1 MNNRVGST
9 VLEAVKNFQ
18 WRKNIIYV
26 AFLLTIIFFSITLGH
41 LGFNQPSNLL
51 NIARQCSSIA
61 VMAVMMTF
69 VIATAEIDLSVGSV
83 AGLSSVIAANAL
95 QHYGLV
101 LGVLAG
107 LATGLVIGLING
119 FLVAMLRVPSFLVTL
134 GMLSLVEGGARWYTS
149 SLPIAI
155 DNSRFNTVFGGGQV
169 GPIPDLLFWSLG
181 ATAIGAFVLNYT
193 KFGRQVLATGGNLLA
208 AKYTGVNTAKIKFTV
223 LVFSGIAASLAGL
236 LYAGRL
242 ESGRFQWGQGDAL
255 SVIAAVI
262 LGGTSL
268 FGGRGSVVRSL
279 FGAFFIGLVNNGLI
293 LAGLDVS
300 QQEVVQGAI
309 IVLAVILSRKD

>member
-1 MNNRVGST
+1 MSNSFGSKASQT
-9 VLEAVKNFQ
+9 IRTFP
-18 WRKNIIYV
+18 WRKNTIYI
-26 AFLLTIIFFSITLGH
+26 AFILTLIFFSITLGD

-95 QHYGLV
+95 HSYGLV
-101 LGVLAG
+101 IGVAAG
-107 LATGLVIGLING
+107 LSTGLVIGLITG
-119 FLVAMLRVPSFLVTL
+119 LLVAVFKVPSFLVTL
-134 GMLSLVEGGARWYTS
+134 GMLGLVEGGARWYTS
-149 SLPIAI
+149 SLPVAI
-155 DNSRFNTVFGGGQV
+155 DNSTFNSVFGGGQV
-169 GPIPDLLFWSLG
+169 GPIPALLFWSLG
-181 ATAIGAFVLNYT
+181 ATFIGAFVLNHT
-193 KFGRQVLATGGNLLA
+193 KFGRQVLATGGSLLA
-208 AKYTGVNTAKIKFTV
+208 AKYTGVNTARIKFTV
-223 LVFSGIAASLAGL
+223 LVGSGVCASLAGL

-268 FGGRGSVVRSL
+268 FGGRGAVFGSFV
-279 FGAFFIGLVNNGLI
+279 GAFFIGLVNNGLI

-300 QQEVVQGAI
+300 QQQVVQGAI
-309 IVLAVILSRKD
+309 IVIAVILSRKD